1 MDLKPTPNPSAAA
14 GTCKKPMNAFI
25 GIYVALFGVLL
36 PLITLGYELAT
47 QMCAA
52 AFFDPIPTGLHVALV
67 VLVPLSNLMISIS
80 AMTRPILQKWHG
92 PLNGMAMGIS
102 GFYTLLFLPMLPLS
116 VVAVMFMGLGL
127 LPLSPVLSLAAVFLC
142 RRAIRIHTPSKK
154 SGLWQGV
161 AVALGLLI
169 IFEMPVTLTRVGMQM
184 AASASE
190 NTRINGI
197 HLLRRLG
204 SREKMLRMCYQRPG
218 MATDMVGFFF
228 SLGSP
233 VFPSEARRIFYRV
246 EGVPFNSLAPPKLS
260 GVRSGPLDD
269 VMFDAGL
276 GGDAVDGRIKG
287 LSLNLS
293 RIDGSVD
300 PDAALSYVEW
310 TLSFENYSQRQREA
324 RAVVALPP
332 SGVVSR
338 LTLWIDGRPQEAAFG
353 ARRKVRQ
360 AYQAVVHQNRDP
372 VLVTTKGPDRIL
384 VQCFPVLPGQQM
396 KIRLGITAPL
406 YGSAADHA
414 VMILPHFTERNFSI
428 PARVRHHLW
437 VESEKPIHAP
447 AGDLIMEH
455 PQDHRYAVRG
465 EISNARLVEDKA
477 LIQIKPYAPLDN
489 VWAEDPPSQGKFII
503 RQRIVDKEIDKPAHV
518 LFLIDG
524 SRGMQPFIRDI
535 VESLKRFPTDMSAEV
550 LVAGDGVA
558 EIIGPERL
566 RQEPNLENVAR
577 RLLKRKFK
585 GGCDN
590 VRALD
595 QAWERLAPRPD
606 SILIWIHGV
615 QPVALTPAD
624 FLQQKWERRPQS
636 PVIYDLQVENGPNLV
651 VRDWDRCPSFI
662 RLPVI
667 HHPGKALEELF
678 DAWRGGK
685 TYPGFVRQRFPRVAT
700 EDLDAALKTSSH
712 LARLWACRRIAAL
725 SSSGR
730 GADLEKAAGM
740 AVDYQLVTPVSG
752 AVVLENARQYEGAGL
767 QPVDPA
773 TVPTIPEPDVWMLI
787 IIVLGVFA
795 ALVCRK
801 AGLKPWRCP
810 WRPC

>member
-1 MDLKPTPNPSAAA
+1 MDLKPTPKPSITADAR
-14 GTCKKPMNAFI
+14 KKPMNVLI

-47 QMCAA
+47 RACAD
-52 AFFDPIPTGLHVALV
+52 AFFDPIPTHLHVALV
-67 VLVPLSNLMISIS
+67 VLVPLSNLIVLIS
-80 AMTRPILQKWHG
+80 AMTRPILQKWHSL
-92 PLNGMAMGIS
+92 LNGMAMGIS

-142 RRAIRIHTPSKK
+142 RRAIRIQAPSKI
-154 SGLWQGV
+154 SGLWQGG

-169 IFEMPVTLTRVGMQM
+169 LFEMPATLTRVGMQM

-190 NTRINGI
+190 DTRISGI

-204 SREKMLRMCYQRPG
+204 SREMMLRMCYQRPG

-233 VFPSEARRIFYRV
+233 VFPSGARRIFYQV
-246 EGVPFNSLAPPKLS
+246 EGVPFNSMAPPRLS
-260 GVRSGPLDD
+260 GVRSGPMDD
-269 VMFDAGL
+269 GMFDTGL

-287 LSLNLS
+287 LSLILS

-300 PDAALSYVEW
+300 PDAALSYLEW
-310 TLSFENYSQRQREA
+310 TLTFENNSQRQREA
-324 RAVVALPP
+324 RAIVALPP

-338 LTLWIDGRPQEAAFG
+338 LTLWIDGQPQEAAFG

-360 AYQAVVHQNRDP
+360 AYEAVVHQNRDP

-406 YGSAADHA
+406 YRSAADHA

-428 PARVRHHLW
+428 PARVRHYLW
-437 VESEKPIHAP
+437 VASKKPIQAP

-455 PQDHRYAVRG
+455 PQDHLYEVRG
-465 EISNARLVEDKA
+465 KISNARLVEDKA
-477 LIQIKPYAPLDN
+477 LIQIQPFSPLDN
-489 VWAEDPPSQGKFII
+489 VWTEDPLSQGKFII
-503 RQRIVDKEIDKPAHV
+503 RQRIVGQQVAKPAHV

-524 SRGMQPFIRDI
+524 SKGMQPFIRDI
-535 VESLKRFPTDMSAEV
+535 VKSLKRFPPDMSAEV
-550 LVAGDGVA
+550 MVAGDRVSG
-558 EIIGPERL
+558 INGPERL
-566 RQEPNLENVAR
+566 RHEPNLENVAR

-606 SILIWIHGV
+606 SIIIWIHGA
-615 QPVALTPAD
+615 QPVALTPAAS
-624 FLQQKWERRPQS
+624 LRQKWERRPQS

-651 VRDWDRCPSFI
+651 VRDWDHCPFFI

-667 HHPGKALEELF
+667 HHPGQALEELF

-685 TYPGFVRQRFPRVAT
+685 TYPGFARQRFSRDAT
-700 EDLDAALKTSSH
+700 EHLDAALKTSGH
-712 LARLWACRRIAAL
+712 LARLWAFERIAAL
-725 SSSGR
+725 FSSGR

-740 AVDYQLVTPVSG
+740 AVNYHLVTPVSG

-773 TVPTIPEPDVWMLI
+773 TVPTIPEPEVWMLI

-795 ALVCRK
+795 ALICRR